1 MARVTKSNPLCSS
14 MTPKENRVFPE
25 MGSSPTEASRRPSAI
40 ITSPLTTEAPERVTA
55 MSSPTT
61 ARENFSGGPKLR
73 ANPAIIGAN
82 RVIPRTPT
90 VPATNEPMAAMPRA
104 APALPF
110 RAIWYPSMQVTTDAA
125 SPGRFRRI
133 EVVEPP
139 YIEP

>member
-25 MGSSPTEASRRPSAI
+25 MGSSPTEASRSPSAI
-40 ITSPLTTEAPERVTA
+40 IMSPLTTEAPERVTA
-55 MSSPTT
+55 MSRPTT
-61 ARENFSGGPKLR
+61 ARAELLRGAETQGEPGDHRREQGQSQDADRPGDERTDGGDAEGR
-73 ANPAIIGAN
+73 AGP
-82 RVIPRTPT
+82 P
-90 VPATNEPMAAMPRA
+90 
-104 APALPF
+104 L

-125 SPGRFRRI
+125 SPGRFRRM